1 VDHRRSVPVNDG
13 QRLLVV
19 RPQDLVVLGARCSGF
34 ELDGGELVAD
44 FGGGFVEL
52 TFPPQATGEMAF
64 DPATGAV
71 APARLGGPSQ
81 VTLAVAAGTRVPLN
95 ADGFIA
101 ALSSAS
107 PVVGEEPFFAPSIA
121 VELPWRLT
129 TSPQPASTGDTL
141 RLELPPSAVAGPTEA
156 VGLWQTWIEAA
167 GGLSLVPLEVGED
180 GDIQPPL
187 ERGKR
192 DRIVAE
198 ANATKPPP
206 TAPRLGLS
214 ALGGTLTANGTWPT
228 FSWQQEIVLGRDM
241 AVRTETKGFLFPFGH
256 RAVLIDDT
264 HRVLEPEAPAN
275 ATAGLIRRRTLI
287 VSEPV
292 RGPVEDPRLARE
304 FPFDEVEILGRAFE
318 LKPDQE
324 EVAGFAAPKAKS
336 LQGLREELASDQTS
350 LADAK
355 AAIPG
360 LLEEFRKSL
369 REAADREMADGQT
382 RLGEISPVIR
392 DLEAT
397 DKAARSFVPHN
408 PPFKPPEL
416 IPEFG
421 GESTG
426 STETPPPPEEGPPGL
441 TAGQGEELRR
451 LLAEAQGIEAGL
463 GAIATRL
470 ERELAQVSEDSIA
483 ENKTVVTAKALRES
497 IPKLE
502 AHIAEVAKTA
512 ETELPIYEW
521 PLAPGGERLQIPIR
535 FGDVRTASPVLFVYD
550 IDMSE
555 TDDFE
560 RFAPLSNPEVQKT
573 LVANWKMEEAGIL
586 PLPGTPI
593 DLVRAETPQ
602 PSDVVPVHELTLA
615 GAIHEGGFRPQI
627 EQLRAEL
634 PAVRALVPNAEP
646 LTRLAFDEDYLAKG
660 AAQEVALRLADGV
673 GVDFS
678 KAADRAGGLIAPVFR
693 ADALSRLHGPVDS
706 NLLPGLPQPPDLA
719 SVFDGATLLGIPLG
733 SLLDPAVLPE
743 PMKLIAEPGGGA
755 RMTWSDLP
763 LRSSGPLLV
772 DDKTKLNLIVIQS
785 PSQTVTTCT
794 LEHFTLVLPPGS
806 DGLLELKFAKLS
818 FTQEAGKAPNL
829 AVEGLEVELGG
840 DLGLLKTLQ
849 DEVDLGDAL
858 PRIHATPQGM
868 TASYALDLPEVEAGM
883 FLMRNISVGV
893 GVEVPFDGRPVVA
906 KLSFCSPED
915 PFNLSVLSFG
925 GGGYLRFEIVQGG
938 DQTLEASL
946 DFGSSVAIGVGIA
959 TAEAHALGGVRF
971 LQQGSK
977 VTVTGFIRIGGS
989 VEVLGLVSISV
1000 DLRVELSYAGGVLSG
1015 RATVAVEIDVTFWSG
1030 SITLDSGTFVLAG
1043 AEAPAAISSA
1053 KVSAPPPELPDW
1065 KRYRDA
1071 FAPVGS

>member
-1 VDHRRSVPVNDG
+1 MPVNDG

-34 ELDGGELVAD
+34 ELDDGQLVAD
-44 FGGGFVEL
+44 SGGGFVEL

-81 VTLAVAAGTRVPLN
+81 VTLAVAADTRVPLN

-107 PVVGEEPFFAPSIA
+107 PVADEEPFFAPSIA

-129 TSPQPASTGDTL
+129 ISPQPASAGDTL
-141 RLELPPSAVAGPTEA
+141 RLDLPPSAVAGPTEA

-180 GDIQPPL
+180 DDIQPPL

-198 ANATKPPP
+198 ANATKPP

-228 FSWQQEIVLGRDM
+228 FGWQQEIVLGRDM
-241 AVRTETKGFLFPFGH
+241 AVRTETKGFIYPFGH

-264 HRVLEPEAPAN
+264 HRLLEPEAPAN

-304 FPFDEVEILGRAFE
+304 FPFDEIEILGRVFE
-318 LKPDQE
+318 LEPDQE

-336 LQGLREELASDQTS
+336 LEGLREKLAADQKS
-350 LADAK
+350 LADAN

-369 REAADREMADGQT
+369 REAADRDKADGQT
-382 RLGEISPVIR
+382 RLGEISPIIR

-397 DKAARSFVPHN
+397 DKAARSFVPPN

-426 STETPPPPEEGPPGL
+426 STETPPPEEGPAGL
-441 TAGQGEELRR
+441 TVEQAESLRQ
-451 LLAEAQGIEAGL
+451 LIAEAKGIEAGL

-470 ERELAQVSEDSIA
+470 EQELAQVSENSIA
-483 ENKTVVTAKALRES
+483 ENETVVTARALRES
-497 IPKLE
+497 IPKLD

-521 PLAPGGERLQIPIR
+521 PLAPGGERLQLPIR
-535 FGDVRTASPVLFVYD
+535 FGDVRTSSPVLFVYD
-550 IDMSE
+550 IDLE
-555 TDDFE
+555 IEGFE
-560 RFAPLSNPEVQKT
+560 RFAPLLDLEIQKA
-573 LVANWKMEEAGIL
+573 LAANWKMEEAGTL

-593 DLVRAETPQ
+593 DLVRAKTPQ
-602 PSDVVPVHELTLA
+602 PSDVVPVHEMTLA

-646 LTRLAFDEDYLAKG
+646 LTRLAFDKDYLAKG
-660 AAQEVALRLADGV
+660 ATEQVALRLADGV

-678 KAADRAGGLIAPVFR
+678 KAADRAGGLIAPVFH

-706 NLLPGLPQPPDLA
+706 NLLPGLPEPPDLA

-733 SLLDPAVLPE
+733 SLLDPRVLPE
-743 PMKLIAEPGGGA
+743 PMKLIVEPGGGA

-772 DDKTKLNLIVIQS
+772 DDKTKLDLTVIQS

-794 LEHFTLVLPPGS
+794 LEHFTLVLPPGT

-829 AVEGLEVELGG
+829 AVEGLEVALGG

-849 DEVDLGDAL
+849 NEVDLGDAL
-858 PRIHATPQGM
+858 PQIHATPRGM
-868 TASYALDLPEVEAGM
+868 TASYALDLPKVEAGM

-906 KLSFCSPED
+906 KLSFCGPED
-915 PFNLSVLSFG
+915 PFNLSVVGFG

-946 DFGSSVAIGVGIA
+946 DFGSTVAIGVGIA

-971 LQQGSK
+971 LQQGNK
-977 VTVTGFIRIGGS
+977 VTVAGFIRIGGS
-989 VEVLGLVSISV
+989 VEVLGLVSVSV
-1000 DLRVELSYAGGVLSG
+1000 DLRVELFYAGGALSG
-1015 RATVAVEIDVTFWSG
+1015 HATVAVEIDVTFWSG
-1030 SITLDSGTFVLAG
+1030 SITLDSGTPVLAG
-1043 AEAPAAISSA
+1043 AEAPTTTKPSA
-1053 KVSAPPPELPDW
+1053 KASAPPPKLPDW

-1071 FAPVGS
+1071 FAPVSS